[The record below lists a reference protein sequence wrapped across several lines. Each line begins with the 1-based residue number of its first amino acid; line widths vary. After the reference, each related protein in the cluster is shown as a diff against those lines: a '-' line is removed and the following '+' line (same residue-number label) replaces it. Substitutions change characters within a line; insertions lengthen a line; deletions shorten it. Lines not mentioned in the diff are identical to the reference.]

1 MNRRGIISLSAMTAL
16 GLALLPGSAVAQQKT
31 LKEQLVGT
39 WTLIEAPQWGPNPNG
54 RLSLEA
60 SGRYSTI
67 LLRSDLAKY
76 ASNNRTQTTPQEDK
90 ATVQGALATF
100 GTYTVNETERTYTI
114 HVEGSSFPNWK
125 GTDQKRIVVS
135 ITADELK
142 VTNPVPSIGGSPT
155 QTVYRRV
162 K

>member
-1 MNRRGIISLSAMTAL
+1 MNRRSIISLSAMMAL

-31 LKEQLVGT
+31 LKDQLVGT
-39 WTLIEAPQWGPNPNG
+39 WTLVEAPQWGPNPNG

-60 SGRYSTI
+60 NGRYSTI

-90 ATVQGALATF
+90 ATVQGVLASF

-114 HVEGSSFPNWK
+114 HVEASSFPNWK

-142 VTNPVPSIGGSPT
+142 VTNPAPSIGGSPT
-155 QTVYRRV
+155 QTVYKRV

>member
-1 MNRRGIISLSAMTAL
+1 MNRSSILTSSAITVL
-16 GLALLPGSAVAQQKT
+16 GLAFWLTGAVAQTKS
-31 LKEQLVGT
+31 LKDQLVGT
-39 WTLIEAPQWGPNPNG
+39 WTLVEAPQWGPNPNG
-54 RLSLEA
+54 RLSLDA
-60 SGRYSTI
+60 DGRYSGI

-90 ATVQGALATF
+90 ATVQGVLATF
-100 GTYTVNETERTYTI
+100 GTYTVNEAERTYTI

-135 ITADELK
+135 VTADELK
-142 VTNPVPSIGGSPT
+142 VTNPAPSIGGSPT

>member
-1 MNRRGIISLSAMTAL
+1 MNRCAILSLSAITAL
-16 GLALLPGSAVAQQKT
+16 GLALLPGSAVSQQKS
-31 LKEQLVGT
+31 LKDQLVGI
-39 WTLIEAPQWGPNPNG
+39 WILVEAPQWGPNPKG
-54 RLSLEA
+54 QLSLEA
-60 SGRYSTI
+60 NGRYSSV

-90 ATVQGALATF
+90 ATVQGTLATF

-114 HVEGSSFPNWK
+114 HVEGSSFPNWN
-125 GTDQKRIVVS
+125 GTDQKRNVVS

-142 VTNPVPSIGGSPT
+142 VTNPAPSIGGSPT

>member
-1 MNRRGIISLSAMTAL
+1 MRQPFSPGFCNV
-16 GLALLPGSAVAQQKT
+16 LALLPGSAVSQQKS
-31 LKEQLVGT
+31 LKDQLVVI
-39 WTLIEAPQWGPNPNG
+39 WILVEAPQWGHNPKG
-54 RLSLEA
+54 QLSLEA
-60 SGRYSTI
+60 NGRYSSV

-90 ATVQGALATF
+90 ATVQGTLATF

-114 HVEGSSFPNWK
+114 HVEGSSFPNWN
-125 GTDQKRIVVS
+125 GTDQKRNVVS

-142 VTNPVPSIGGSPT
+142 VTNPAPSIGGSPT